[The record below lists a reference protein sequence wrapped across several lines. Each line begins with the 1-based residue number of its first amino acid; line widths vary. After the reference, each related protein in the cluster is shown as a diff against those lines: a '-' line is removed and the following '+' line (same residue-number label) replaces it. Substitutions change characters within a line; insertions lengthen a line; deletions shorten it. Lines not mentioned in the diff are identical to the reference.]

1 MEYIVYKRFRG
12 AGIDAEFNLRYGTVV
27 MEDGGFLI
35 APDGRRICAVTSENG
50 WKHFRP
56 NTQEGAERQ
65 KMLNDLYRWY
75 TKNGCGEDFT
85 DDKWPGQEN
94 GYWKNRLR
102 TASTSRL
109 KQIYAEKIGGE
120 ACISSQ
126 EKERLTDTQT
136 V

>member
-12 AGIDAEFNLRYGTVV
+12 AGIDGEFNLRYGTVV
-27 MEDGGFLI
+27 SEDGGFLFT
-35 APDGRRICAVTSENG
+35 ADGKRICAVTSENG
-50 WKHFRP
+50 WEHFRK

-75 TKNGCGEDFT
+75 TKNGCGEDFV
-85 DDKWPGQEN
+85 DELWPGQEN

-109 KQIYAEKIGGE
+109 KQIYAEKIGGK